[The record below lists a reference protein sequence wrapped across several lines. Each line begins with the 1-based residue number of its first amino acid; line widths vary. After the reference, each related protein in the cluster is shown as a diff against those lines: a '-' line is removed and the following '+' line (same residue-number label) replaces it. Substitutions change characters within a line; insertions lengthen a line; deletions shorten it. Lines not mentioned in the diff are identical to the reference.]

1 MKKLIIILVLVGI
14 FFDIQAQSKKVTE
27 LPEDTQV
34 DNTDLLYVIHLG
46 ISSRKL
52 QMSTVLAA
60 IQDSIDILQDIMNDS
75 LSDIRVAI
83 AGAGGS
89 GYWTLSG
96 NNIIPTLTSY
106 KVRTKS
112 SYDPGSLYDFAAY
125 IAAFLVIQAT
135 SIETNELISNEIY
148 QKGNINFLED
158 WNGDISWT
166 GSYLGS
172 YYDTIC
178 KIYRSGDE
186 LYFYSDDAGTKSLSN
201 LGANIAAGNLLTKY
215 TVGDNDY
222 IKLGGTSSEN
232 TSLDLGSYNVAFISG
247 GDSLLRVNSTT
258 VKMLDSSIT
267 AIYSGVIPDT
277 TEVSKMIEDKKID
290 CENLHAYIDAVN
302 NGVIDCNN
310 AFLSLTASSNQADVS
325 YQWDGSV
332 SGDMGT
338 SNPSL
343 AWTPETITLTVTNNT
358 TSCET
363 TKDIEITYD
372 VTKPTFEK
380 FITSNI
386 AGELVLSAFVTN
398 QQDSTEYGY
407 TWSGS
412 GIQTDV
418 HGQSIKVN
426 AAGIYYIQ
434 ISNKNT
440 GCDSTEFIVIYE
452 SDFETRFSKL
462 ISTNG
467 DIVFTESS
475 VGDHN
480 IIKTDIV
487 EGPTALSIYDKAF
500 ADTMYNLTWRGIE
513 LKYPAIN
520 FDFLGYDNNIAVL
533 SISDQYS
540 VSVDSVLFIPTRY
553 CSLTDGSP
561 TDADF
566 SNCKVITHGS
576 GESITLVKDNDG
588 SGNGDNYI
596 VSYNGTNYKW
606 IRLPSDNPL
615 ATGTIADNDATPD
628 VTGATTWTYN
638 GTANSVVITDLDN
651 PIVGKTYRI
660 IGNSDT
666 YTITINDGGNFN
678 LEGNWTGGIDDV
690 ITIYVQADNDYIQV
704 VPAVD
709 N

>member
-1 MKKLIIILVLVGI
+1 MHNTMKKLIIILVFVGI

-60 IQDSIDILQDIMNDS
+60 IQDSIDILQNIMNDS

-96 NNIIPTLTSY
+96 NNIIPTSTSY

-125 IAAFLVIQAT
+125 IAAFLIVQAT

-186 LYFYSDDAGTKSLSN
+186 LYFHSDDAGTKSLSD
-201 LGANIAAGNLLTKY
+201 LGANIAAGNLLIKY

-222 IKLGGTSSEN
+222 IKLGGTSAEN

-247 GDSLLRVNSTT
+247 VDSLLRVNSTT

-277 TEVSKMIEDKKID
+277 TEVSRMIEEKKID
-290 CENLHAYIDAVN
+290 CENLHAYIDAEN
-302 NGVIDCNN
+302 NGVIDCDN
-310 AFLSLTASSNQADVS
+310 AFLSLTASSNQSDVS
-325 YQWDGSV
+325 YQWNGSV

-338 SNPSL
+338 SNPII
-343 AWTPETITLTVTNNT
+343 AAIAETITLTVTNNT

-363 TKDIEITYD
+363 TEDIEITHD
-372 VTKPTFEK
+372 TITPTFEK
-380 FITSNI
+380 FISSNI

-407 TWSGS
+407 IWSETGS

-426 AAGIYYIQ
+426 ATGTYEIQ
-434 ISNKNT
+434 VLEKNT
-440 GCDSTEFIVIYE
+440 GCYKNGSIVISE
-452 SDFETRFSKL
+452 SDL
-462 ISTNG
+462 IS
-467 DIVFTESS
+467 
-475 VGDHN
+475 
-480 IIKTDIV
+480 
-487 EGPTALSIYDKAF
+487 
-500 ADTMYNLTWRGIE
+500 AD
-513 LKYPAIN
+513 
-520 FDFLGYDNNIAVL
+520 
-533 SISDQYS
+533 
-540 VSVDSVLFIPTRY
+540 
-553 CSLTDGSP
+553 
-561 TDADF
+561 
-566 SNCKVITHGS
+566 
-576 GESITLVKDNDG
+576 
-588 SGNGDNYI
+588 
-596 VSYNGTNYKW
+596 
-606 IRLPSDNPL
+606 
-615 ATGTIADNDATPD
+615 TIADNDATPD

-678 LEGNWTGGIDDV
+678 LSGNWTGGIDDV

-704 VPAVD
+704 APAVD